1 VTLSKPFGRLKS
13 LTLPIRRL
21 ALGLND
27 YTLEEFAEML
37 AYAEDIGLDDHAVY
51 DTLQAHYDARHAAKI
66 LFLDLFDGVE

>member
-1 VTLSKPFGRLKS
+1 M
-13 LTLPIRRL
+13 
-21 ALGLND
+21 GLND